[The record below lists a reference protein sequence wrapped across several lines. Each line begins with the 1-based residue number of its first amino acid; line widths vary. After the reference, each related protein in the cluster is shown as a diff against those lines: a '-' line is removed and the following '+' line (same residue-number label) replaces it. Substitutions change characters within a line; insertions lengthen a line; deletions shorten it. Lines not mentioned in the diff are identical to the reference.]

1 MKKSL
6 LGKTNME
13 ITRIGLGLAEVF
25 RQQTKISD
33 QESSHF
39 LNSVLDQGINFLD
52 TAPCYGITEKI
63 IGRTVANRRNEY
75 YLATKA
81 GHVTGGYSGIEWT
94 GKTITDSIDRSLKD
108 LSTDYLDLVQLHS
121 CEIDILENSDCI
133 ESLIK
138 AQEAGKTR
146 FIGYSGDNDAAAWAI
161 NSGIFATLQTSFN
174 IVDQNA
180 RLNLFEKA
188 QSQNMGI
195 IIKRPVANGAWQAKS
210 LPSQY
215 ATQYFERAKI
225 MDSIGPIDSAYEN
238 PIDLTLAFVLSHKAV
253 TTAIVGTHNLD
264 HLKSNIELSNSD
276 FDLNNETLQEIYSRF
291 KEHKNDWVQ
300 LM

>member
-1 MKKSL
+1 M
-6 LGKTNME
+6 
-13 ITRIGLGLAEVF
+13 
-25 RQQTKISD
+25 
-33 QESSHF
+33 
-39 LNSVLDQGINFLD
+39 
-52 TAPCYGITEKI
+52 
-63 IGRTVANRRNEY
+63 
-75 YLATKA
+75 
-81 GHVTGGYSGIEWT
+81 
-94 GKTITDSIDRSLKD
+94 
-108 LSTDYLDLVQLHS
+108 
-121 CEIDILENSDCI
+121 
-133 ESLIK
+133 
-138 AQEAGKTR
+138 
-146 FIGYSGDNDAAAWAI
+146 
-161 NSGIFATLQTSFN
+161 
-174 IVDQNA
+174 
-180 RLNLFEKA
+180 FEKA